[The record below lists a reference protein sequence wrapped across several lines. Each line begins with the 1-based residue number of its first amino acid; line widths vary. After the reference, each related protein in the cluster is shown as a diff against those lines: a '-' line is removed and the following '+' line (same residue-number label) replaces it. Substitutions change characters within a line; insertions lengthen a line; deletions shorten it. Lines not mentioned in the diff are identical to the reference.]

1 MTRLVVA
8 TRASRLALAQTQWVI
23 DALKATHPGLEVAI
37 HTVTTK
43 GDQDARTELWKFTSS
58 GLFTSQVEQAILE
71 GRADFAVHSFK
82 DLPTELTGGLRI
94 AAIPRRH
101 PPEDVLVCGRAIAG
115 VEGLWPGAKVGTS
128 SPRRI
133 ALLRSRRSDLEIVTV
148 RGNVETRVI
157 KVTSGQVD
165 AMVMARAGLD
175 RIGLSDRISCI
186 LDPMLFIPA
195 PAQGA
200 LAIQCRGD
208 DPAMPAILK
217 VLDDPATRLVV
228 EAERMVLS
236 RLHPGCHAPVGVYAN
251 RIDDAIILSAFV
263 AEMSAR
269 RVLRRQ
275 VRGPAARSLELA
287 NRLADELIGDGAVEI
302 LSQVETDE

>member
-1 MTRLVVA
+1 VTRLVVA

-23 DALKATHPGLEVAI
+23 DSLKAVHPGLEVAI
-37 HTVTTK
+37 HTVTTQ
-43 GDQDARTELWKFTSS
+43 GDQDARTELWKFTTS
-58 GLFTSQVEQAILE
+58 GLFTSQVEHAILE
-71 GRADFAVHSFK
+71 GKADFAVHSFK
-82 DLPTELTGGLRI
+82 DLPTELTGGLWI

-101 PPEDVLVCGRAIAG
+101 PPEDVLVCSRAVSG

-128 SPRRI
+128 S
-133 ALLRSRRSDLEIVTV
+133 
-148 RGNVETRVI
+148 
-157 KVTSGQVD
+157 QVD
-165 AMVMARAGLD
+165 AVVMARAGLD
-175 RIGLSDRISCI
+175 RIGLSDRIACI
-186 LDPMLFIPA
+186 LDPVLFIPA

-208 DPAMPAILK
+208 APAVVGILK

-228 EAERMVLS
+228 EAERAVLS

-251 RIDDAIILSAFV
+251 RAGDDIILSAFV

-275 VRGPAARSLELA
+275 VRGPAAQSLELA
-287 NRLADELIGDGAVEI
+287 NRLADELIGEGAVEI
-302 LSQVETDE
+302 LSLLENHE

>member
-1 MTRLVVA
+1 VTRLVVA

-23 DALKATHPGLEVAI
+23 DSLKAVHPGLEVAI
-37 HTVTTK
+37 HTVTTQ
-43 GDQDARTELWKFTSS
+43 GDQDARTELWKFTTS
-58 GLFTSQVEQAILE
+58 GLFTSQVEHAILE
-71 GRADFAVHSFK
+71 GKADFAVHSFK
-82 DLPTELTGGLRI
+82 DLPTELTGGLWI

-101 PPEDVLVCGRAIAG
+101 PPEDVLVCSRAVSG

-133 ALLRSRRSDLEIVTV
+133 ALLRNQRSDLEIVTV
-148 RGNVETRVI
+148 RGNVETRVR
-157 KVTSGQVD
+157 KVTSCQVD
-165 AMVMARAGLD
+165 AVVMARAGLD
-175 RIGLSDRISCI
+175 RIGLSDRIACI
-186 LDPMLFIPA
+186 LDPVLFIPA

-208 DPAMPAILK
+208 APAVVGILK

-228 EAERMVLS
+228 EAERAVLS

-251 RIDDAIILSAFV
+251 RAGDDIILSAFV

-275 VRGPAARSLELA
+275 VRGPAAQSLELA
-287 NRLADELIGDGAVEI
+287 NRLADELIGEGAVEI
-302 LSQVETDE
+302 LSLLENHE

>member
-23 DALKATHPGLEVAI
+23 DALRAAHPGLEVAV
-37 HTVTTK
+37 HTVTTH
-43 GDQDARTELWKFTSS
+43 GDQDNRTELWKFSSS
-58 GLFTSQVEQAILE
+58 GLFTSQVEHAILE
-71 GRADFAVHSFK
+71 GKADFAVHSFK
-82 DLPTELTGGLRI
+82 DLPTELTGGLCI

-101 PPEDVLVCGRAIAG
+101 PPEDVLVCNRAIAG

-133 ALLRSRRSDLEIVTV
+133 ALLRSLRSDLEIVTV
-148 RGNVETRVI
+148 RGNVETRVK

-165 AMVMARAGLD
+165 AVVMARAGLD
-175 RIGLSDRISCI
+175 RIGLSDRITCI
-186 LDPMLFIPA
+186 LDPLLFVPA

-200 LAIQCRGD
+200 LAIQCRSD
-208 DPAMPAILK
+208 DAVVELLQS
-217 VLDDPATRLVV
+217 LDDPATRLLV
-228 EAERMVLS
+228 EAERAVLS

-251 RIDDAIILSAFV
+251 RIDDDIILSAFV

-302 LSQVETDE
+302 LSLLENHE